1 MPIDFFNLDGQ
12 NPAPVKRK
20 YLIVANTLITISILS
35 FVLMLGGCC
44 ACIGTT
50 KTEYGGEEYYQKPDG
65 SLGYGAKS
73 YSSGGELS
81 ATFSA
86 VSGAI
91 CVISFIAGTLV
102 RVSGEPKKDE

>member
-12 NPAPVKRK
+12 NPAPVKRNH
-20 YLIVANTLITISILS
+20 LIVANTLITISILS

-50 KTEYGGEEYYQKPDG
+50 KTEYGEEEYYQKPDG

-73 YSSGGELS
+73 SSSGGESS
-81 ATFSA
+81 AIFSA

-91 CVISFIAGTLV
+91 CVIAFIAGTFV
-102 RVSGEPKKDE
+102 RISGETAKED